1 MNLFETFK
9 RMFFSFE
16 PENLTSKFTINLN
29 TFKKLAVFL
38 LSITF
43 LQVSASGQKPN
54 ITLSKKEVPFAQV
67 LSEIRKQSGYGI
79 LYNSD
84 LMQKATPVTIDVKD
98 VSVEEAMKH
107 SVKGQPFSYTVKNNT
122 VVITPKEESKT
133 AVAPPIDVK
142 GKVLDEKGLPL
153 PGASVR
159 VKGATQGMVTDENG
173 NFAFKGLDSESILVV
188 SYIGFHPKEVKASAN
203 LNIRL
208 EPDNSNLSEVTVI
221 GYGTQKRSE
230 VTGSITS
237 VKGGDVSDQPVAS
250 FDAALGGRAAG
261 VNVIAG
267 TGNLNQAPVFRIR
280 GTNSLSLSSYPL
292 IVIDGIPSFTTDDDS
307 GSGNTENNPLSSIN
321 PNDIESID
329 IAKDAAATS
338 IYGSRAANGVVFIT
352 TKKGKMGKA
361 RINFSSNVS
370 INTVSNLPTLLNA
383 AQYIET
389 KNEGFKN
396 EGTFNAATNYYGYSL
411 DANGKQID
419 NNWYDFVYQTGVS
432 TSNNLN
438 ISGATES
445 TKYYASVGYTDQN
458 GIFKKTSFNKKSVL
472 FNIDNK
478 TTSWLSLGAKI
489 NYNNELNAAAM
500 SSGSRGGS
508 SSSGGMSRVAL
519 ISAPIVSAYN
529 ADGTFNSNSA
539 GHIGI
544 MDNQGHLSSQS
555 RLGFYNP
562 AASMEANYSNSKV
575 NNIQSNAFVKINPFP
590 GLTAQSI
597 YGIDY
602 RYGTN
607 ENYSSPFSGEGMSSN
622 GSSSS
627 MQTTRERVVWT
638 NTLTFDKTFGKSH
651 NFSLLL
657 GEEEQTTKGNRFGL
671 SRTGQTD
678 PLYTNIQG
686 GWQNVAVS
694 GTANSVF
701 DNYLFSLFSRV
712 QYNFN
717 QKYYATANYRQDE
730 YSALGANNKKGTFWG
745 VSGGWDI
752 SKEDFWANSGINKV
766 LSNLK
771 LRASYGKVGNIGGLS
786 DFGAINTYSASLYGG
801 QAGLSYS
808 ATGNPDLQWETSK
821 KTDIGANFGLF
832 GNKLTGE
839 IAYYKNNIDGL
850 IFGVPLPPSVGL
862 PNNSNNTILKNVGK
876 MYNTGVEFT
885 LSGSPIRTNKFSW
898 NSAFNFTTNK
908 NEVLELADG
917 VPSIIIGSNDGFTI
931 TLPGYS
937 AGMIYA
943 VRTGGVDPATGRRIF
958 INGEGKKVYYQHV
971 SRPGSPSPYQWSYED
986 GSRAPAITPAAD
998 AEIYK
1003 QSAPKV
1009 FGGFSNVFNY
1019 KGFELNVLITYQLG
1033 GYMMNGT
1040 QATMRDNRFWNNSTD
1055 MLRRWQT
1062 PGQVTD
1068 IAKIVN
1074 GDNVSNGNTIPIDI
1088 NVSSTDYLRLKSAM
1102 LSYNLPNSFLSKL
1115 KLSNTKV
1122 YVSSQN
1128 LLMLTKYTGFDPEV
1142 TSNANN
1148 AISQGIDK
1156 NQSPN
1161 SRTLVFGINFGF

>member
-1 MNLFETFK
+1 MKSFNTFK
-9 RMFFSFE
+9 RMFCSSE
-16 PENLTSKFTINLN
+16 PENLTSKSTINLN
-29 TFKKLAVFL
+29 IFKKLSIFI
-38 LSITF
+38 LSIAF
-43 LQVSASGQKPN
+43 LQVNANGQRQNN
-54 ITLSKKEVPFAQV
+54 ITLSKRNVSFEYV
-67 LSEIRKQSGYGI
+67 LSEIRQQSGYGI

-84 LMQKATPVTIDVKD
+84 MMQKASPVSINVVN
-98 VSVEEAMKH
+98 VSLEEALKA
-107 SVKGQPFSYTVKNNT
+107 SVVGQPFSFQLKNNT
-122 VVITPKEESKT
+122 VVITPRKEEQNS
-133 AVAPPIDVK
+133 ASAIDVK

-153 PGASVR
+153 PGASIR
-159 VKGATQGMVTDENG
+159 VKGTTQGVVTDVNG
-173 NFAFKGLDSESILVV
+173 VFAIKALDAEAILIV
-188 SYIGFHPKEVKASAN
+188 SYIGYQSKEVKAGAN
-203 LNIRL
+203 LTVRL
-208 EPDNSNLSEVTVI
+208 EPNNSNLGEVTVI
-221 GYGTQKRSE
+221 GYGTQKKSE
-230 VTGSITS
+230 VTGSITN
-237 VKGGDVSDQPVAS
+237 VKGGDVADQPITS

-261 VNVIAG
+261 VNIVAG
-267 TGNLNQAPVFRIR
+267 SGNLNQAPVFRIR

-352 TKKGKMGKA
+352 TKKGKAGKA
-361 RINFSSNVS
+361 KINFSSNVS
-370 INTVSNLPTLLNA
+370 INTVYNLPKLLNA

-389 KNEGFKN
+389 KNEGLRN
-396 EGTFNAATNYYGYSL
+396 EGTYNASTNYYGYSL
-411 DANGKQID
+411 DAYGNQID
-419 NNWYDFVYQTGVS
+419 TRWYDYVYQTGVS
-432 TSNNLN
+432 TTNNLN
-438 ISGATES
+438 ISGATDA
-445 TKYYASVGYTDQN
+445 TKYYGSIGYTDQN
-458 GIFKKTSFNKKSVL
+458 GIFRQTNFNKKSVL

-489 NYNNELNAAAM
+489 NYNNELNGSAM
-500 SSGSRGGS
+500 SSGSRGNS
-508 SSSGGMSRVAL
+508 SASGGMSRIAI
-519 ISAPIVSAYN
+519 ISAPIVGPYN
-529 ADGTFNSNSA
+529 ANGSFNSNSA
-539 GHIGI
+539 GFIGI
-544 MDNQGHLSSQS
+544 MDNNGHLSSQS

-562 AASMEANYSNSKV
+562 VVSMDANYSNSKV
-575 NNIQSNAFVKINPFP
+575 NNIQSSAFVKINP
-590 GLTAQSI
+590 LKWITAQSI

-607 ENYSSPFSGEGMSSN
+607 ENYSSPYSGEAISSN
-622 GSSSS
+622 GSASSI
-627 MQTTRERVVWT
+627 QTTRERVVWT
-638 NTLTFDKTFGKSH
+638 NTLTFDRTLGKSH

-678 PLYTNIQG
+678 PLYNNIQG
-686 GWQNVAVS
+686 GWQNVAIS

-701 DNYLFSLFSRV
+701 DNYLFSLFSRL
-712 QYNFN
+712 QYNYK

-730 YSALGANNKKGTFWG
+730 YSALGVNNKKGNFWG

-752 SKEDFWANSGINKV
+752 SKEDFWANSSINKV
-766 LSNLK
+766 FNNVK

-801 QAGLSYS
+801 QAGLIYS
-808 ATGNPDLQWETSK
+808 ATGNADLQWETSK
-821 KTDIGANFGLF
+821 KTDIGVNFGLF
-832 GNKLTGE
+832 GSKIIGE

-862 PNNSNNTILKNVGK
+862 PNSSNNTILKNVGK
-876 MYNTGVEFT
+876 MYNTGFELT
-885 LSGSPIRTNKFSW
+885 LSGFPMRTDKFSW
-898 NSAFNFTTNK
+898 NSSFNLTTNK
-908 NEVLELADG
+908 NKVLELADG
-917 VPSIIIGSNDGFTI
+917 VPSIIVGSNDGFTI

-943 VRTGGVDPATGRRIF
+943 IRTGGVDPASGRRIF
-958 INGEGKKVYYQHV
+958 INGEGKKVLYQQV
-971 SRPGSPSPYQWSYED
+971 IGAGAPSPYQWSYED
-986 GSRAPAITPAAD
+986 NTRAPAITPAAD
-998 AEIYK
+998 AVIYK

-1040 QATMRDNRFWNNSTD
+1040 QATMRDNRFWNNSVD
-1055 MLRRWQT
+1055 MLRRWQK
-1062 PGQVTD
+1062 PGDVTD
-1068 IAKIVN
+1068 IARIVN
-1074 GDNVSNGNTIPIDI
+1074 GDNVSNGNTLPLDI

-1102 LSYNLPNSFLSKL
+1102 LSYNIPSSFLSKL
-1115 KLSNTKV
+1115 KLSHTKV

-1128 LLMLTKYTGFDPEV
+1128 LFMLTKYTGFDPEV

-1161 SRTLVFGINFGF
+1161 ARTFVFGLNFGF